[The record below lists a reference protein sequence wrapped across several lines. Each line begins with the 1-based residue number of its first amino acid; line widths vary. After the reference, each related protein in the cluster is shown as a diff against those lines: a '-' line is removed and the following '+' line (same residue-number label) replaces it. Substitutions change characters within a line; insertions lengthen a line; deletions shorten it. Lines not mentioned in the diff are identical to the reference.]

1 LSAICGWFGLSR
13 HAHYK
18 YIHQEEADFID
29 EQAILLAIKEIRKI
43 HKKMGGRKLY
53 KELQSFFKNSSIK
66 IGRDVFFNLL
76 YRNNLLIQS
85 KKRHQIT
92 TMSKHWLLK
101 YPNLIKDFT
110 PTDSN
115 QLWVSDITYI
125 KIGDRFYY
133 ISFITDAYSH
143 KIVGYHVADNLHSC
157 ETIKALKMALRELS
171 GSFQSHFQLTHHS
184 DRGVQYCE
192 KNYVKLLQSN
202 GIRISMTQTGD
213 PRENAI
219 AERVNG
225 IIKTEYLF
233 DCKNINFQEL
243 KKQLS
248 KAVQNYNT
256 TRPHLSIGNHYP
268 NFVHENKI
276 EIQSLWKNYKP
287 KKTNFANLFQD
298 TMENVNLFQDT
309 NKNLSQI
316 M

>member
-1 LSAICGWFGLSR
+1 
-13 HAHYK
+13 
-18 YIHQEEADFID
+18 
-29 EQAILLAIKEIRKI
+29 LLAIKEIRKT
-43 HKKMGGRKLY
+43 HPKLGGRKLY
-53 KELQSFFKNSSIK
+53 KELQSFFKTSSIK
-66 IGRDVFFNLL
+66 MGRDAFFDLL
-76 YRNNLLIQS
+76 YRNNLLIQR
-85 KKRHQIT
+85 KKRYHIT

-110 PTDSN
+110 PTISN

-125 KIGDRFYY
+125 KIGNRFYY

-143 KIVGYHVADNLHSC
+143 KIVGYHVAESLHSA

-171 GSFQSHFQLTHHS
+171 DSFQSHFQLIHHS

-192 KNYVKLLQSN
+192 QNYVKLLQNN

-233 DCKNINFQEL
+233 DCKDISFREV
-243 KKQLS
+243 KKRVA
-248 KAVQNYNT
+248 KAVKSYNT

-268 NFVHENKI
+268 NFVHKNKI
-276 EIQSLWKNYKP
+276 EIQSLWKNYKQ
-287 KKTNFANLFQD
+287 KKLILQTYFRTQ
-298 TMENVNLFQDT
+298 
-309 NKNLSQI
+309 
-316 M
+316 